1 MFSYDMIL
9 TYHCNN
15 FSAPVGPTQC
25 EYCGNRNTDDCK
37 SNLPDEYALFMKNG
51 RDDVKDD
58 NSSNAVNQNVCCDT
72 DNATE
77 HNTQASDKDTTSSK
91 PKENI
96 CPRPQLFF
104 LKKKPPFATPEGWDP
119 VTEYRINLFEAPSSV
134 EGMGRGWGEV
144 RGHLGNNTTGE
155 SGGGGLNSSMNSRK
169 YTASACGGS
178 SVCGGADGTEISF
191 SSGGGGRRNSN
202 DTTNN
207 KGKANVNSSD
217 GGRSLSPIQLL
228 SGLMESLSPS

>member
-1 MFSYDMIL
+1 M
-9 TYHCNN
+9 
-15 FSAPVGPTQC
+15 
-25 EYCGNRNTDDCK
+25 RN
-37 SNLPDEYALFMKNG
+37 S

-104 LKKKPPFATPEGWDP
+104 LKKRPPFATPEGWDP
-119 VTEYRINLFEAPSSV
+119 VTEYRINLFEQPSSV
-134 EGMGRGWGEV
+134 EGMSRGWGEV

-155 SGGGGLNSSMNSRK
+155 GGATSNIGGLNSSMNSRN
-169 YTASACGGS
+169 YASSACGGGGGS
-178 SVCGGADGTEISF
+178 SVCGGADTEISF
-191 SSGGGGRRNSN
+191 SSGGGGGRRNSIG
-202 DTTNN
+202 DAT

-217 GGRSLSPIQLL
+217 GGRSLSPIQLIT
-228 SGLMESLSPS
+228 GLMESLSPS